1 MSNERVPEDEDFEI
15 TQPIWKTLLDRLTRR
30 ALPSSKSEHHSTHV
44 SIGVLSIGAKLRNLL
59 VNTAKGVQHVFS
71 PRQDS
76 TPQHTLPAVVVGRW

>member
-1 MSNERVPEDEDFEI
+1 MSDKLEPKDEYFEI
-15 TQPIWKTLLDRLTRR
+15 PQTIWQKLLARLTRI

-76 TPQHTLPAVVVGRW
+76 TPPNTLTAVVIGRR